1 MPGWKIGLD
10 PRDLAS
16 VDISLSGWLR
26 GHAIGGALG
35 AAVRFDQPA
44 DILKRYGQFGPAQF
58 TNVFGKPGA
67 ITSDTQL
74 MLMAL
79 DGMVRAHVRA
89 TWYERT
95 DPVQEVALAMRRWLV
110 TEQDGWFPRA
120 NELFQRR
127 WADRTT
133 VDAIRHF
140 AGTGTFGT
148 IDKPLNR
155 AQGSSALSRAGVA
168 ALWSTDLGEVFTL
181 GARIAALTHGHPD
194 AYLAAGAYAVMVQY
208 LLTVKNPV
216 RAIDAARFELTHW
229 KGHEQV
235 HETLSKVVE
244 AQFDPE
250 LELGPAAIESFGDS
264 ETAVGALAI
273 AARAAIS
280 EHRFEYVVG
289 RATTIAGDSAT
300 TGALAGGLYGLSGGG
315 SFLPEDL
322 VAQVELSERMVTLAY
337 QARREFSDEPLS
349 SDEFYSWFPFS
360 QQRQPTLSGWTS
372 TTTR

>member
-1 MPGWKIGLD
+1 MPDWKIGLD
-10 PRDLAS
+10 VRNLAS
-16 VDISLSGWLR
+16 VDISLPGWLR

-35 AAVRFDQPA
+35 AAVRFDKPV
-44 DILKRYGQFGPAQF
+44 DILKRYGQYGPMQF

-95 DPVQEVALAMRRWLV
+95 DPVREVALALRRWLV

-120 NELFQRR
+120 SGLFERR

-140 AGTGTFGT
+140 AETGTFGT
-148 IDKPLNR
+148 IDKPLNHSR
-155 AQGSSALSRAGVA
+155 GSSPLSRAGVA

-208 LLTVKNPV
+208 LLTVKHPI

-229 KGHEQV
+229 KGHERV
-235 HETLSKVVE
+235 HEALSRVVE
-244 AQFDPE
+244 AQFAPESRLDP
-250 LELGPAAIESFGDS
+250 ATVESFGDS

-300 TGALAGGLYGLSGGG
+300 TGALAGGLYGLAGGG
-315 SFLPEDL
+315 GFLPQDL
-322 VAQVELSERMVTLAY
+322 VAQVELSQRMGTLAY
-337 QARREFSDEPLS
+337 QVRREFSDEPLS
-349 SDEFYSWFPFS
+349 DDEFYSWFPFS
-360 QQRQPTLSGWTS
+360 QKR
-372 TTTR
+372 

>member
-1 MPGWKIGLD
+1 MPDWKIGLD
-10 PRDLAS
+10 VRNLAS
-16 VDISLSGWLR
+16 VDISLRGWLR

-35 AAVRFDQPA
+35 AAVRFDKPA
-44 DILKRYGQFGPAQF
+44 DILKRHGQHGPQQF
-58 TNVFGKPGA
+58 TNVFGTPGA

-95 DPVQEVALAMRRWLV
+95 DPVQEVALAMRRWMMG
-110 TEQDGWFPRA
+110 EQDGWFPRA
-120 NELFQRR
+120 SELFERR

-133 VDAIRHF
+133 VDAIREF
-140 AGTGTFGT
+140 ARTGTFGT

-155 AQGSSALSRAGVA
+155 AQGSSPLSRAGVA

-181 GARIAALTHGHPD
+181 GARIAALTHGHPN

-208 LLTVKNPV
+208 LLTVKNPIC
-216 RAIDAARFELTHW
+216 AIDAARFELTHW
-229 KGHEQV
+229 NGHQQV
-235 HETLSKVVE
+235 HDALSKVVE
-244 AQFDPE
+244 AQFEPE
-250 LELGPAAIESFGDS
+250 LKLDPAAVESFGDS

-289 RATTIAGDSAT
+289 RATTIAGDSAA

-315 SFLPEDL
+315 NFLPEDL
-322 VAQVELSERMVTLAY
+322 VAQVELSDRMGTLAY
-337 QARREFSDEPLS
+337 QVRREFSDEPMS
-349 SDEFYSWFPFS
+349 GDDFYSWFPFS
-360 QQRQPTLSGWTS
+360 QKR
-372 TTTR
+372 